1 MMNVKMDK
9 IEKNVIKLEIVVEA
23 SEFSEAV
30 KKSYFKNSNKYNIPG
45 FRKGKAPMSIIK
57 KYYGSEVFY
66 EDAINFCYEDTYPKA
81 IKQMDINPVDYPKV
95 DIVKL
100 EEGKDFTYTAE
111 VTVYPEVELGQ
122 YKGVEVKEVKYEV
135 KDEDIQQELEVM
147 QNKNSRVLAKEA
159 GTVEKGDIVIIDFKG
174 YIDGIAFEGGQG
186 TNHELEIGSGSFIDT
201 FEDQLVGL
209 SKGEEKEVIVNF
221 PQEYG
226 REELN
231 GKEAK
236 FEVKINDIKMKELPE
251 IDDEF
256 AKEVSEFDTLDAY
269 KEDIRKKLSETNEI
283 KAKREFE
290 ESVLDA
296 VCVSTK
302 IEIPEIM
309 IKKEI
314 DNMLKDLENRLK
326 YQGLDLKSYY
336 QYTNSSEEKT
346 REYMKEAAEKRVKTE
361 LVLEA
366 ISKAENVEVTED
378 ELMVKATEFA
388 KQYGDKDVEK
398 TTKLL
403 LDAQKSYIEAEVINE
418 KIVKMLVDNTKV
430 IA

>member
-1 MMNVKMDK
+1 MNVKMDK
-9 IEKNVIKLEIVVEA
+9 IETNVIKLEISVEA
-23 SEFSEAV
+23 NKFSEAI

-66 EDAINFCYEDTYPKA
+66 EDAINYCYEDTYPKA
-81 IKQMDINPVDYPKV
+81 IKEMDVNPVDYPKV
-95 DIVKL
+95 DVVTL
-100 EEGKDFTYTAE
+100 EEGKDFVYTAE
-111 VTVYPEVELGQ
+111 VTVYPEVKLGL
-122 YKGVEVKEVKYEV
+122 YKGVEVKEIKYEV
-135 KDEDIQQELEVM
+135 KDEDIQTELVAI
-147 QNKNSRVLAKEA
+147 QNKNSRVLPKEA
-159 GTVEKGDIVIIDFKG
+159 GTVETGNIVIMDFKG
-174 YIDGIAFEGGQG
+174 SIDGKLFEGGEG
-186 TNHELEIGSGSFIDT
+186 TNFELEIGSGSFIDT
-201 FEDQLVGL
+201 FEDQLIGMA
-209 SKGEEKEVIVNF
+209 KGENKEVIVTF

-236 FEVKINDIKMKELPE
+236 FEVKLNDIKVKELPK

-256 AKEVSEFDTLDAY
+256 AKEVSEFDLLDEY
-269 KEDIRKKLSETNEI
+269 KEDIRKKLVIDNEI
-283 KAKREFE
+283 KADKELE
-290 ESVLDA
+290 ESVIDA
-296 VCVSTK
+296 VSLAAT
-302 IEIPEIM
+302 IEIPEVM

-346 REYMKEAAEKRVKTE
+346 REYMKEAAQKRVRTE

-366 ISKAENVEVTED
+366 ISKAEKFEVTD
-378 ELMVKATEFA
+378 EELNAKATDIA
-388 KQYGDKDVEK
+388 KQYGEKDLEK

-403 LDAQKSYIEAEVINE
+403 LDAQKNYIEAEVINE
-418 KIVKMLVDNTKV
+418 KVIKMLVDNSKV

>member
-1 MMNVKMDK
+1 MNVKMDK
-9 IEKNVIKLEIVVEA
+9 IGTNVIKLEISVEA
-23 SEFSEAV
+23 NKFSEAV

-66 EDAINFCYEDTYPKA
+66 EDAINYCYEDTYPNA
-81 IKQMDINPVDYPKV
+81 IKEMDVNPVDYPKV
-95 DIVKL
+95 DVVTL
-100 EEGKDFTYTAE
+100 EEGKDFVYTAE
-111 VTVYPEVELGQ
+111 VTVYPEVKLGL
-122 YKGVEVKEVKYEV
+122 YKGVEVKEVKHEV
-135 KDEDIQQELEVM
+135 KDEDIQTELVAI
-147 QNKNSRVLAKEA
+147 QNKNSRVLPKEA
-159 GTVEKGDIVIIDFKG
+159 GTVETGNIVIMDFVG
-174 YIDGIAFEGGQG
+174 SIDGKVFEGGEG
-186 TNHELEIGSGSFIDT
+186 TNFELEIGSGSFIDT
-201 FEDQLVGL
+201 FEDQLIGMA
-209 SKGEEKEVIVNF
+209 KGEDKEVVVTF

-236 FEVKINDIKMKELPE
+236 FQVKLNDIKVKELPK

-256 AKEVSEFDTLDAY
+256 AKEVSEFDLLDEY
-269 KEDIRKKLSETNEI
+269 KEDIRKKLTIDNEI
-283 KAKREFE
+283 KVDKEIE
-290 ESVLDA
+290 EAVIDA
-296 VCVSTK
+296 VSLAAT
-302 IEIPEIM
+302 IEIPEVM

-346 REYMKEAAEKRVKTE
+346 REYMKEAAQKRVRTE
-361 LVLEA
+361 LVLEE
-366 ISKAENVEVTED
+366 ISKVEKFEVTEE
-378 ELMVKATEFA
+378 ELNAKATDIA
-388 KQYGDKDVEK
+388 KQYGEKDLEK

-403 LDAQKSYIEAEVINE
+403 LDAQKNYIEAEVINE
-418 KIVKMLVDNTKV
+418 KVIKMLVDNSKV